1 MRFLCLLFLLITA
14 SCSASPG
21 EFLQRPENTMGWPQA
36 SSEPRITFEFLYH
49 GIEDTDRSPGFWT
62 SLGRWV
68 LGEDRRALGAPY
80 GMALAADGNTLLIA
94 DTGYGVVHRLD
105 LITGEHTVLD
115 GAPEYPLLT
124 PVGIAVLDDGS
135 FAVTDSTRSEV
146 ILFNAD
152 GTPVKSFGSSA
163 ELGRPT
169 GIVWDAPRERLLI
182 LDTTGGRLLSYNAD
196 GVFLESTGNPGDG
209 PGTFNHPTNLAV
221 SDDGHIFLSDSLNFR
236 IQTLGPDL
244 MPTSEFG
251 IAGNGP
257 GTFAKPKGI
266 ALDSDGHIYVVDA
279 MFDNV
284 QIFDRNGALLLT
296 FCQSGG
302 GFAGLHL
309 PTGIF
314 ISKDNRIFIADAG
327 NSRIQVFRYHPLP
340 ETPTPV
346 AP

>member
-1 MRFLCLLFLLITA
+1 MRLFALSLLLFSA

-21 EFLQRPENTMGWPQA
+21 EFLLRPETTMGWPQA
-36 SSEPRITFEFLYH
+36 DPEPRITYEFIYH
-49 GIEDTDRSPGFWT
+49 GIEDTERSPGFWT
-62 SLGRWV
+62 SFGRWV
-68 LGEDRRALGAPY
+68 VGEDRRALGAPY
-80 GMALAADGNTLLIA
+80 GMALAADGITLLIA

-105 LITGEHTVLD
+105 LVTGEHTFID
-115 GAPEYPLLT
+115 GGSEFPLVT
-124 PVGIAVLDDGS
+124 PVGIALLDDGH

-146 ILFNAD
+146 IVFDAEGNA
-152 GTPVKSFGSSA
+152 VRSFGSPA

-182 LDTTGGRLLSYNAD
+182 LDTTGGRLLAYRAN
-196 GVFLESTGNPGDG
+196 GTFLESAGNPGDG

-221 SDDGHIFLSDSLNFR
+221 TEDGHIFLTDSLNFR
-236 IQTLGPDL
+236 IQTLDPNL
-244 MPTSEFG
+244 QPTSEFG

-266 ALDSDGHIYVVDA
+266 AIDSDENIYVVDA

-284 QIFDRNGALLLT
+284 QIFNKNGDLLLT

-302 GFAGLHL
+302 GFGGLHL

-314 ISKDNRIFIADAG
+314 ISKDDRIFIADAG
-327 NSRIQVFRYHPLP
+327 NSRLHVLRYHSRT
-340 ETPTPV
+340 ETPEIVKP
-346 AP
+346 